1 MDNPE
6 LDRHLRAVPGPA
18 LTPAYRQ
25 AFTEK
30 VLANLRS
37 APVRTL
43 PERRSWTPRFAW
55 ALAAASSLL
64 LAFWIGR
71 WHGRVEAGEDAL
83 ANAKLI
89 HETLAMFPHR
99 VRAIVRDQHGLNLV
113 LSEDGDVA
121 ASTPI
126 YVRISDGKNSASMV
140 TFSGQEIQL
149 GGEKLTVL
157 AEADGGIILEGK
169 QLLWNN
175 GRAIVAAKGMTIQAR
190 NLGMGAM

>member
-55 ALAAASSLL
+55 ALAAASCLL

-71 WHGRVEAGEDAL
+71 WHGRAEAGEDVL

-169 QLLWNN
+169 QFLWSSTSQIHARSNL
-175 GRAIVAAKGMTIQAR
+175 KIQAKP
-190 NLGMGAM
+190 L

>member
-43 PERRSWTPRFAW
+43 PPRRSWTPRFAW
-55 ALAAASSLL
+55 ALATAGCIV

-71 WHGRVEAGEDAL
+71 WHGRAEAGEDVL

-89 HETLAMFPHR
+89 HETLALFPHR

-113 LSEDGDVA
+113 LADDGDVA
-121 ASTPI
+121 ASPPI

-190 NLGMGAM
+190 NLGAGM